1 MHTILGERV
10 APSPEKLRRDIAT
23 ESGVLATH
31 GWMRG
36 TAGNVSAVLTH
47 DPLRLAVTAS
57 GLDKGNLTSEDI
69 VEVDE
74 RGQLIEISAHKP
86 SAESELHARIAG
98 LTGAGAVVHVHNV
111 ASVLAGELFPRGVVL
126 SEIEMLKGIGRPAH
140 DVETVI
146 PVIRNSQNMEQ
157 LGDWFEET
165 YHPEVPVI
173 IVAGHGLYVW
183 GKTVRQARHFT
194 EAADWLLELA
204 VKRR

>member
-1 MHTILGERV
+1 MPRD
-10 APSPEKLRRDIAT
+10 PQRLRHEIAV
-23 ESGVLATH
+23 ESAVLATH

-57 GLDKGNLTSEDI
+57 GLDKGSLLAEDI

-74 RGQLIEISAHKP
+74 LGSLVETTSHKP

-98 LTGAGAVVHVHNV
+98 LTKANAVVHVHNV
-111 ASVLAGELFPRGVVL
+111 ASVLAGDLFPQGVTL

-140 DVETVI
+140 DIETTI
-146 PVIRNSQNMEQ
+146 PVIRNSQNMKQ
-157 LGDWFEET
+157 LGDWFEDAFN
-165 YHPEVPVI
+165 PEVPVV

-204 VKRR
+204 VARRK

>member
-1 MHTILGERV
+1 MPT
-10 APSPEKLRRDIAT
+10 ATKLRHDIAA
-23 ESGVLATH
+23 ESAVLATH

-57 GLDKGNLTSEDI
+57 GLDKGDLKAEDI
-69 VEVDE
+69 VDVDE
-74 RGQLIEISAHKP
+74 LGRLVSTTDHKP
-86 SAESELHARIAG
+86 SAESQLHARIAS

-111 ASVLAGELFPRGVVL
+111 ASVLAGEKFSNGVVL

-140 DVETVI
+140 DVETII
-146 PVIRNSQNMEQ
+146 PVIKNSQDMKV
-157 LGDWFEET
+157 LGDRFEEKFN
-165 YHPEVPVI
+165 PEVPVI

-194 EAADWLLELA
+194 ESADWLLQLA
-204 VKRR
+204 VARG